1 MNIMLQHSINL
12 YHKAITENDKEIDM
26 HNDQDSPFDKLIV
39 QRVQNEIKYKNEI
52 RRKEEALRNK
62 ERELQEITNS
72 RLYRILCRI
81 RGVYRSIVKNK

>member
-1 MNIMLQHSINL
+1 MNIMLQHSINE
-12 YHKAITENDKEIDM
+12 YHKAITEDDKEIDM
-26 HNDQDSPFDKLIV
+26 HNGQDSPFDKLIV